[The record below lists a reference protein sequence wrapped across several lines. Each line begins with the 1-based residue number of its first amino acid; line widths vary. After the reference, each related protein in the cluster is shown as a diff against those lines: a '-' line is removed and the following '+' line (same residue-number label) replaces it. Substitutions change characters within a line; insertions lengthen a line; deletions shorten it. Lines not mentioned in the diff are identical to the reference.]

1 MGVQSASFERVRQP
15 RGNRERDPWQTL
27 FVGPILVPS
36 IPEPRVKPRFRGV
49 LHEIAFF
56 VSLVAGPALVAA
68 APAGG
73 PRLAVAVYALSMAA
87 LFGVSALLHRRTWT
101 PKARRLM
108 RRLDHSM
115 IFFLI
120 AGTYTATV
128 GIVLGPTAATIVLSA
143 VWIGGAVGVIIELF
157 WLGAPK
163 WAIALPYVVV
173 GWVAVGALPQLARAL
188 GAAGFALLLGG
199 GLAYTAGAA
208 VYALHRPDPFPA
220 LFGYHEVF
228 HGLTVVAAVAH
239 YVLIAGYVLPKA

>member
-1 MGVQSASFERVRQP
+1 MGRIIAP
-15 RGNRERDPWQTL
+15 LP
-27 FVGPILVPS
+27 PP
-36 IPEPRVKPRFRGV
+36 PPKAKPRFRGV

-68 APAGG
+68 APDGG
-73 PRLAVAVYALSMAA
+73 PKVATAVYTLSTTA
-87 LFGVSALLHRRTWT
+87 LFGVSALLHRRTWS
-101 PKARRLM
+101 PRARRLM

-128 GIVLGPTAATIVLSA
+128 GIVLSPTSALVILLA
-143 VWIGGAVGVIIELF
+143 VWIGGAVGVIVELF

-163 WAIALPYVVV
+163 WVIAVPYVVV
-173 GWVAVGALPQLARAL
+173 GWVAIGALPQLARAL
-188 GAAGFALLLGG
+188 GPGGLALLLGG
-199 GLAYTAGAA
+199 GLAYTAGAG

-239 YVLIAGYVLPKA
+239 YVLIAGYVLPRA